1 MTSSAISGQQMLKK
15 EYGKSPARVNGLL
28 KRLCGAETAE
38 KVFSLDVKTQLLGD
52 KANPGRPTDGR
63 LDPCS

>member
-15 EYGKSPARVNGLL
+15 KKTTERVNGVLTVCAGD
-28 KRLCGAETAE
+28 RE
-38 KVFSLDVKTQLLGD
+38 VFFFKLDVKIQLLGD